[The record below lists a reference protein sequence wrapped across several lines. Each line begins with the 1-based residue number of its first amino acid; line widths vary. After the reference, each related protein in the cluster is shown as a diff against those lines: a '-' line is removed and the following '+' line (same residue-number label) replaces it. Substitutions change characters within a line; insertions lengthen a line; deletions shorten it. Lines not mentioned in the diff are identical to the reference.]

1 MWCGGLS
8 WIPVLLRRIMLV
20 GLRLSCSWCVVTLKA
35 CGGPIRICGSATGEM
50 VFLLAL
56 SGCEVASEAPEE
68 PIHSPI
74 AYLDWIWRGS
84 TSTLS
89 IATMPVWFSL
99 YRVLLSVSS
108 HPCHFILAPV
118 IYFRV

>member
-1 MWCGGLS
+1 MDSGFTKKDHVGGAS
-8 WIPVLLRRIMLV
+8 VVMFV
-20 GLRLSCSWCVVTLKA
+20 VCSHIKGVWRAHSHLWFC
-35 CGGPIRICGSATGEM
+35 
-50 VFLLAL
+50 
-56 SGCEVASEAPEE
+56 CEVASEAPEE

-89 IATMPVWFSL
+89 FATMPVWFSL